1 MPLETKHNLNK
12 DTIKKV
18 QDLIQINIDSKKGFA
33 EAAAQIED
41 VTIGAAF
48 SEFSKQR
55 SEFAEQLQ
63 QYVSWSGE
71 TPVEEGSYAGAVHRT
86 WLDLRA
92 KLNGGDSLAVLSEA
106 ERGED
111 HIKSA
116 YEDALKA
123 TTGSAVSDVL
133 HQQYAIIKNG
143 HDRIR
148 DLRDEYK
155 SE

>member
-1 MPLETKHNLNK
+1 MPLETKHNLDQETVSK
-12 DTIKKV
+12 I
-18 QDLIQINIDSKKGFA
+18 QDLIQINIDSQKGFA
-33 EAAAQIED
+33 EAASQIKD
-41 VTIGAAF
+41 ATIGSAF

-55 SEFAEQLQ
+55 AGFAEQLQ
-63 QYVSWSGE
+63 QYVSCSGE
-71 TPVEEGSYAGAVHRT
+71 TPVKEGSYAGAVHRT

-123 TTGSAVSDVL
+123 TTGSAMSDVL
-133 HQQYAIIKNG
+133 HEQYAIIKNG
-143 HDRIR
+143 HDRIG
-148 DLRDEYK
+148 DLRNEYK
-155 SE
+155 SM